1 MSQQCPAFELEVSI
15 VGWMLQGHVSQTMV
29 ANIGLY
35 CLSAC
40 LKDDRCQSFNFV
52 ISLHICEFS
61 DRTKE
66 ARPEDFIPNADRYYF
81 RKYMNRAPLG
91 SISELAAESCKEI
104 KMSEGRS
111 PNGKYWMSSI
121 IPGIPV
127 LAFCDMKT
135 EDVDECTA
143 SLPVCH
149 VNAICNNTIGSY
161 RCSCKPGYAGDGK
174 TCRDVDE
181 CTASLPVCH
190 VNAIC
195 NNTIGSYRCSCK
207 PGYAGDGKTC
217 RVLNCAELY
226 KYGERISGVYTID
239 PDGSG
244 AFDVFCDQKTAG
256 GGWTVFQKRLDG
268 SVDFYRDWSDYTQGF
283 GNLNGEFW
291 LGLDKIYRLTKLV
304 KSELRVDLEDTKG
317 KTAYAAYAMF
327 AVTSEK
333 AKYQLSLGTY
343 SGTAGD
349 SLSRHRGAPFSTKN
363 SDNDSSQYGNCA
375 VFFKGAWWYVD
386 CHDSNLNGLYHHG
399 NHSSFAD
406 GVNWKAWKGHYYS
419 VKRAEMKIRPI
430 GC

>member
-1 MSQQCPAFELEVSI
+1 MAKEMKTLLIVVAICQIVGKTKSQQCPAFESEVSI
-15 VGWMLQGHVSQTMV
+15 FGWMLQGHVYQTMV

-40 LKDDRCQSFNFV
+40 LKDDRCQSFNYV

-104 KMSEGRS
+104 KMSEGRP

-135 EDVDECTA
+135 EA
-143 SLPVCH
+143 VCH
-149 VNAICNNTIGSY
+149 VNAICNNTF
-161 RCSCKPGYAGDGK
+161 
-174 TCRDVDE
+174 
-181 CTASLPVCH
+181 
-190 VNAIC
+190 
-195 NNTIGSYRCSCK
+195 GSYRCSCK

-217 RVLNCAELY
+217 RVTRNCAELY
-226 KYGERISGVYTID
+226 KYGKRISGVYTID

-244 AFDVFCDQKTAG
+244 TFDVFCDQTTAG

-268 SVDFYRDWSDYTQGF
+268 SVDFYRGWEDYKQGF

-291 LGLDKIYRLTKLV
+291 LGLDKIHRLTKLV
-304 KSELRVDLEDTKG
+304 NNTLRVDLEDTKG
-317 KTAYAAYAMF
+317 NTAYAAYDMF
-327 AVTSEK
+327 AVTNET

-349 SLSRHRGAPFSTKN
+349 SLSRQRGALFSTKD
-363 SDNDSSQYGNCA
+363 SDNDSWNRSCA
-375 VFFKGAWWYVD
+375 LHFKGAWWYEA
-386 CHDSNLNGLYHHG
+386 CHDSNLNGFYHHG
-399 NHSSFAD
+399 SHSSFAV
-406 GVNWKAWKGHYYS
+406 GVNWKAWKEYYYS
-419 VKRAEMKIRPI
+419 VKKAEMKIRPI